1 MANLRFKTDMPH
13 WEVKIFRAD
22 VTSIIRPFISSI
34 QCEYTT
40 DDKGTKPPEAIISF
54 TSQWFPEDIFRD
66 GVEVSV
72 RMGWDRQNM
81 ATMIFG
87 TALFEPSGTATSEL
101 SYRARI
107 KSKIMALARKERI
120 GESFHGRTK
129 REIIAEI
136 AARNDYDVKISI
148 TDAAR
153 IPKDE
158 TIKQGNM
165 KKGETDLE
173 LLYRCARQWEAV
185 TWVDDVKKIIYFM
198 DADRA
203 HDFGDTLRI
212 PNVRD
217 ILDVPQSASYDLH
230 YKFGRNNIASL
241 SWKKD
246 KALKG
251 DPSGKEP
258 AVKTLVSEDKEDDL
272 DSGDIT
278 TQREVDDEKKIWR
291 MKKETEKNVSV
302 SELIA
307 TRAQFGFSTDTEA
320 WLNQYF
326 VPMTASSGKTIRN
339 ETRPR
344 SDKVKGYAIDVELN
358 IGDEFL
364 RPPRSALLKSG
375 QSSGFFT
382 NEDDRLPG
390 FLFRSNSQG
399 TGELDT
405 RYNINKVTTSLLP
418 GQIKTKILAHR
429 PRQS

>member
-1 MANLRFKTDMPH
+1 MANLRFRAETPH
-13 WEVKIFRAD
+13 WEVKIFRSNI
-22 VTSIIRPFISSI
+22 TSVLRPFISSI

-54 TSQWFPEDIFRD
+54 TSQWFPEDLFRD
-66 GVEVSV
+66 GIEVSV

-87 TALFEPSGTATSEL
+87 TVLFEPSGTAGSEL

-107 KSKIMALARKERI
+107 KSKIMALARRERI

-136 AARNDYDVKISI
+136 AGRNDYDIKVSI

-173 LLYRCARQWEAV
+173 LLYRLSRQWECV
-185 TWVDDVKKIIYFM
+185 TWVDDVKKIIYFI

-212 PNVRD
+212 PTARD
-217 ILDVPQSASYDLH
+217 ILDVPQSSSYELH

-241 SWKKD
+241 SWKKGP
-246 KALKG
+246 ALKG
-251 DPSGKEP
+251 DPSGAQP
-258 AVKTLVSEDKEDDL
+258 AVKTLISEDKEDQQDE
-272 DSGDIT
+272 DNIT
-278 TQREVDDEKKIWR
+278 TQREVDGEKKIWE
-291 MKKETEKNVSV
+291 MKEETERNVSI
-302 SELIA
+302 SELIES
-307 TRAQFGFSTDTEA
+307 RAEFGIATDTEA

-326 VPMTASSGKTIRN
+326 VPMTVGSGKTITN
-339 ETRPR
+339 EVRPR
-344 SDKVKGYAIDVELN
+344 ADKRRGYAIDIELN

-364 RPPRSALLKSG
+364 RPPRDRPF
-375 QSSGFFT
+375 SSLVNHRDFLRMKMIGFRDF
-382 NEDDRLPG
+382 
-390 FLFRSNSQG
+390 FLGRMRTELENWIQG
-399 TGELDT
+399 IISI
-405 RYNINKVTTSLLP
+405 R
-418 GQIKTKILAHR
+418 
-429 PRQS
+429 

>member
-1 MANLRFKTDMPH
+1 MANLRFRTEMPH
-13 WEVKIFRAD
+13 WEVKVFRTNITD
-22 VTSIIRPFISSI
+22 ILRPFISSI

-40 DDKGTKPPEAIISF
+40 DDKGTKPPEAIISI
-54 TSQWFPEDIFRD
+54 TSQWFIEEFFRD
-66 GVEVSV
+66 GVEVLI

-87 TALFEPSGTATSEL
+87 IVLFEPSGTAGSEL

-107 KSKIMALARKERI
+107 KSKIMELARRERI

-136 AARNDYDVKISI
+136 SSRNDYDIKVSI

-173 LLYRCARQWEAV
+173 LLYRLSRQWECV
-185 TWVDDVKKIIYFM
+185 TWVDDIKKIIYFI

-212 PNVRD
+212 PTARD
-217 ILDVPQSASYDLH
+217 LIEVPQSSSYELH

-241 SWKKD
+241 SWKKGP
-246 KALKG
+246 ALKG

-258 AVKTLVSEDKEDDL
+258 AFETLVAENKDKEADL
-272 DSGDIT
+272 GRFTI
-278 TQREVDDEKKIWR
+278 
-291 MKKETEKNVSV
+291 ETEADGETTVWRLKESIKSKVAVEKVLSVAGEIKTANRKNSWLNKYFIPMV
-302 SELIA
+302 SE
-307 TRAQFGFSTDTEA
+307 
-320 WLNQYF
+320 
-326 VPMTASSGKTIRN
+326 SSKTIRN
-339 ETRPR
+339 ETNPR
-344 SDKVKGYAIDVELN
+344 SDKRSGYGIDIGLN

-364 RPPRSALLKSG
+364 RPPRSAILKSG
-375 QSSGFFT
+375 QSSGFST

-390 FLFRSNSQG
+390 FLFKSNTNG
-399 TGELDT
+399 NGELDT
-405 RYNINKVTTSLLP
+405 RYNINKVTTSLSS
-418 GQIKTKILAHR
+418 GQLKTKILAHR
-429 PRQS
+429 PRQ